1 MTYLKIFF
9 NHLGEKIGVEYLYS
23 QTGKV
28 LQEVDLDDEEL
39 NKDEHEDT
47 DDEGFHVRSLRICS
61 VFHFDIA
68 KCAVISV

>member
-28 LQEVDLDDEEL
+28 LQEVALDDEEL
-39 NKDEHEDT
+39 NKDEDEDEDEDT
-47 DDEGFHVRSLRICS
+47 DDEGFHVRSLCICN

-68 KCAVISV
+68 NAL